1 MELTQKQ
8 SKQRNHANHPS
19 THNHSRLRSFL
30 GMAYVNQF
38 CALCEAT
45 GTYVQLPNVSPCM
58 MRQQVDNLLRNMER
72 FRHRPEAH
80 DPRVLHAI
88 EGLPLPVEEKN
99 RLVLKMSEISGQ
111 AAVAL
116 NGNSFQDW
124 TSWPWFMT
132 DAKCAELKALTNHA
146 EQLLGVVGMPFR
158 VGLRSPSEATLQTLT
173 AVHLTIHGL
182 VDLDSHHKKAALDEI
197 KKTFRSLQKNSTDD
211 PPVHIAIL
219 PPRPAAL
226 RDSHPQLYQ
235 RFFGNDSKF
244 IEIDSVSW
252 FPTQLLI

>member
-1 MELTQKQ
+1 
-8 SKQRNHANHPS
+8 
-19 THNHSRLRSFL
+19 
-30 GMAYVNQF
+30 MAYVNQF

-45 GTYVQLPNVSPCM
+45 GTYVQLPNVTPCM

-124 TSWPWFMT
+124 TSWPWFLT
-132 DAKCAELKALTNHA
+132 DAKCAELKALTSTA
-146 EQLLGVVGMPFR
+146 EQLLGFVGGPFK

-197 KKTFRSLQKNSTDD
+197 KKAFRSLQKNSMED
-211 PPVHIAIL
+211 PPVHVSVL

-235 RFFGNDSKF
+235 SFFGNDSRF
-244 IEIDSVSW
+244 IEIDNMSW
-252 FPTQLLI
+252 FPSQLLVCFLGKLLTQPMIFANVPQLK